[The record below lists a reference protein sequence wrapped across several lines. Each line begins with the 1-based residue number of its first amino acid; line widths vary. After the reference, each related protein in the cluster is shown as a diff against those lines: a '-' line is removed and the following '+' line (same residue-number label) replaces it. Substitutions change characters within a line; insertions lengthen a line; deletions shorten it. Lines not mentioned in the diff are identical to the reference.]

1 MAKNNINEAE
11 AINIIAAGTSIK
23 GDLKTD
29 GVIRVN
35 GTLVGNLETSEKLVI
50 GQMGKVEGEI
60 KCKNADIE
68 GRITGT
74 INVNELLFLK
84 RTANIQGDIAAKQLS
99 VEPGAI
105 FTGTCKMSKDV
116 QGTPKAK

>member
-1 MAKNNINEAE
+1 MAKSNINEAE
-11 AINIIAAGTSIK
+11 TINIIAAGTSIQ

-29 GVIRVN
+29 GVIRLN

-50 GQMGKVEGEI
+50 GQNGKVEGQV

-68 GRITGT
+68 GKIFGV
-74 INVNELLFLK
+74 ISVQELLSLK
-84 RTANIQGDIAAKQLS
+84 QTAVIEGDIITKQMS

-116 QGTPKAK
+116 EKSHKK